1 MTLLTNLSSSLQEI
15 ERDIWQKLSEG
26 TDPKR
31 TAFRYGTLATQGING
46 PQQRTVVLREVQ
58 PHERIL
64 LFYTDQRSAK
74 VRELTAHPVVSWL
87 FYEEATQTQIRLEAK
102 ATLHTRGALADACWA
117 RVPLSNRQ
125 EYMNELAPST
135 PLPGPPTESNVSS
148 ISPEESEQGRIHFTV
163 VAVQVHRIDWLR
175 LNRQGHQRAQFYY
188 SMEGLKASWVVA

>member
-1 MTLLTNLSSSLQEI
+1 MILLKDASITLQEI

-46 PQQRTVVLREVQ
+46 PQQRTVVLRQVQ

-74 VRELTAHPVVSWL
+74 VSELIAHPVVSWL
-87 FYEEATQTQIRLEAK
+87 FYDEATQTQIRLKAK
-102 ATLHTRGALADACWA
+102 ATLHTRSALADACWVQ
-117 RVPLSNRQ
+117 VPLSNRQ
-125 EYMNELAPST
+125 EYMSPLAPST
-135 PLPGPPTESNVSS
+135 PQPGPPAESNISS

-163 VAVQVHRIDWLR
+163 VANQVHQIDWLR

-188 SMEGLKASWVVA
+188 SMDGLKASWVVP